1 MGTIMGE
8 RMTSAMTRHDTVL
21 AAGTGVPACAAAAV
35 AALAHGVHPVAALST
50 AWAPAL
56 ALWALLCRPPSR
68 RRLALPVTAAAVLSL
83 VSTFAVT
90 PDRTDGGWGSY
101 GNLVEAGAL
110 AALLTVVVR
119 RSPARHVP
127 PAGLVVGAAVSL
139 WTWPLVPSLS
149 FLAHVGAAA
158 FWSLP
163 VLGAVVAG
171 GYPRWA
177 ERRGRGWVRDARRAQ
192 QLEIARDLHDFIA
205 HDVSGIVAQAQAARF
220 VAASAPEQALPA
232 LRRIEKAGL
241 NALESMDRMVR
252 MLHDDTWSDGAA
264 PPGGAP
270 HGVDPLP
277 GPGQLAGLIE
287 RFSAADGPQAYLALD
302 PGAADA
308 LSRDVGS
315 TAYRVVVEAL
325 TNVRR
330 HAPRA
335 TRVDVVLTAAG
346 EDTVEVRVSNDA
358 GAKGQKGPATRW
370 ERDERHGGHG
380 LRGLRERVRVA
391 GGSLSAGPRD
401 GGGWHVV
408 AVLPRAPGPLRTP
421 DPLHA
426 PGSSRTPDPL
436 RPPGS
441 LPDTG
446 PGTGLPERD
455 HGRCD
460 HTHPAGR

>member
-8 RMTSAMTRHDTVL
+8 RMTSAMTRGDTVL
-21 AAGTGVPACAAAAV
+21 AAVTGVSACAVAGV

-50 AWAPAL
+50 VAAPAL
-56 ALWALLCRPPSR
+56 ALWALLCRARSR
-68 RRLALPVTAAAVLSL
+68 ERLAVPVAAAAVLSL
-83 VSTFAVT
+83 VSTFAVP

-119 RSPARHVP
+119 RSPVRHVL
-127 PAGLVVGAAVSL
+127 PAGLVAGAAVSL

-149 FLAHVGAAA
+149 FLEHVGAAA

-163 VLGAVVAG
+163 VLGAVVVG

-177 ERRGRGWVRDARRAQ
+177 ERRGRAQVRDARRAQ

-205 HDVSGIVAQAQAARF
+205 HDVSGIVAQAQAAGF

-232 LRRIEKAGL
+232 LRRIEEAGL

-252 MLHDDTWSDGAA
+252 MLHDDTWTDGA
-264 PPGGAP
+264 AP

-277 GPGQLAGLIE
+277 GPGQLPGLIE
-287 RFSAADGPQAYLALD
+287 RFAAADGPRAHLALD
-302 PGAADA
+302 PVAAGT
-308 LSRDVGS
+308 LSRDVGA

-335 TRVDVVLTAAG
+335 TRVDVVLAAAG
-346 EDTVEVRVSNDA
+346 EGTVEVSVSNDA
-358 GAKGQKGPATRW
+358 GDNGQKGPATRW
-370 ERDERHGGHG
+370 ERDDRHGGHG

-401 GGGWHVV
+401 GGWHVV
-408 AVLPRAPGPLRTP
+408 AFLPRTPGLPRTPDLFQAPGPFRTP
-421 DPLHA
+421 DLVRT
-426 PGSSRTPDPL
+426 PGTSRTPG
-436 RPPGS
+436 PP
-441 LPDTG
+441 PV
-446 PGTGLPERD
+446 PPERD
-455 HGRCD
+455 HDRCD